1 MCPTFLF
8 LILKEIFGS
17 WKECEVGWGLSDPGK
32 RDETCLLSERQ
43 QKQKAA
49 RGTEAGF
56 PDRLACAQG
65 WRPLTTT
72 ESRGGVVKDTGRSA
86 LTTSVEAT
94 ALSTQMGS

>member
-17 WKECEVGWGLSDPGK
+17 WKEREVGWGLSDPGK

-43 QKQKAA
+43 QKQEAA

-56 PDRLACAQG
+56 PDRLAWAHG
-65 WRPLTTT
+65 WRPPNYHGKQGR
-72 ESRGGVVKDTGRSA
+72 RGKGHWTFCLDHIC
-86 LTTSVEAT
+86 
-94 ALSTQMGS
+94 